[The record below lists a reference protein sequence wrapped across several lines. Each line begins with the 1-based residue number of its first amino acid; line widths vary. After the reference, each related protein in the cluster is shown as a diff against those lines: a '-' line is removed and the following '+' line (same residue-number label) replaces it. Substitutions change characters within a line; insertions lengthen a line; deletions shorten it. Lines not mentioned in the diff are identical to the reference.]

1 MDAVTPLFARVLIG
15 LATICARIPYFVMG
29 IYLVLVVGAVFLTT
43 QYLGFR
49 VHRDDMIHDN
59 HPVQVA
65 WKSYLALNGPD
76 DDLVAVVEGGTPE
89 QITKAIDRL
98 AQEFRARPASFD
110 RILDRVDPAS
120 FRDKALQFL
129 PAEKLRTIEQALI
142 EMRPLFELPFGWNL
156 FTLQSLALEAKTR
169 MRRIALGTKVT
180 AGDRQFL
187 EGFGNILETAATTLV
202 SPSSYVSPWKNLRPE
217 GFDGQISLD
226 QPTYFFNK
234 DKSLGFLTVRPKPD
248 PLHLMTPYYPAVRR
262 RARSGSPD
270 CWYS

>member
-98 AQEFRARPASFD
+98 A
-110 RILDRVDPAS
+110 
-120 FRDKALQFL
+120 
-129 PAEKLRTIEQALI
+129 
-142 EMRPLFELPFGWNL
+142 
-156 FTLQSLALEAKTR
+156 LA
-169 MRRIALGTKVT
+169 
-180 AGDRQFL
+180 
-187 EGFGNILETAATTLV
+187 
-202 SPSSYVSPWKNLRPE
+202 
-217 GFDGQISLD
+217 
-226 QPTYFFNK
+226 
-234 DKSLGFLTVRPKPD
+234 
-248 PLHLMTPYYPAVRR
+248 
-262 RARSGSPD
+262 
-270 CWYS
+270 